1 MADQEK
7 KAQWIMH
14 LTVCLCGILI
24 LGKAVQA
31 KLEDYARPGQYMLHR
46 AVAFLAE
53 EAGQLFLP
61 AVTATEELWGR
72 WQRSLAGQGKVNRTA
87 I

>member
-53 EAGQLFLP
+53 EAGQLFFLP
-61 AVTATEELWGR
+61 
-72 WQRSLAGQGKVNRTA
+72 
-87 I
+87 